1 MSTELVLLAL
11 GMFAVTYPSRAI
23 PLLTPGLERLP
34 PKALTY
40 LRLVGPAVLAS
51 LGITNTFVILADDG
65 SRSFHLGIETVAIAL
80 AACLQLDL
88 AIPNLLI
95 QETGLGI
102 HYDDGFALTDY
113 LVDPSV
119 FHVVDGHLLP
129 PAGPGL
135 GIEVDQAAVDR
146 AAAVGHRWRNPVW
159 RHPDGS
165 FAEW

>member
-1 MSTELVLLAL
+1 VSTELVLLAL

-80 AACLQLDL
+80 A
-88 AIPNLLI
+88 I
-95 QETGLGI
+95 GI
-102 HYDDGFALTDY
+102 
-113 LVDPSV
+113 V
-119 FHVVDGHLLP
+119 
-129 PAGPGL
+129 
-135 GIEVDQAAVDR
+135 
-146 AAAVGHRWRNPVW
+146 VW
-159 RHPDGS
+159 RRNLFLGLAVAVVLVALFRLVFPT
-165 FAEW
+165 